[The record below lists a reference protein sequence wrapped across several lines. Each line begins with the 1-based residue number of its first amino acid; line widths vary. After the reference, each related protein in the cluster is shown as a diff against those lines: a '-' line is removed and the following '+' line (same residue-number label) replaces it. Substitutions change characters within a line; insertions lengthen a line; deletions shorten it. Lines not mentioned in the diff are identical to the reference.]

1 MLPLY
6 EINDATPNHASATHC
21 YLKHADHPNVAPEA
35 RGNCSGGVG
44 GFGLFFKFI
53 FISQYFFYVNIFYTS

>member
-35 RGNCSGGVG
+35 RGNCSGGGG
-44 GFGLFFKFI
+44 GFGLFFKF
-53 FISQYFFYVNIFYTS
+53 FGRKKSSDVLLRLEK